1 MKAECKYDWLT
12 TNIMLNNFLQNIREE
27 DIDVEAEVDDSLGQM
42 VAAEVNAG
50 LNSLPNDNPSKNRQ
64 TGLQMMAQIKQML
77 SDPAVVGQLV
87 EDEVIKMIGAMR

>member
-1 MKAECKYDWLT
+1 
-12 TNIMLNNFLQNIREE
+12 LQNIREE